1 MKKRKLYLLCAI
13 VLILSFIV
21 SGCKKNSQATTH
33 PSNYQQLAGLI
44 GKTMSDVCKEL
55 NVKKDKLDNPA
66 IGLYLLPDKI
76 EYCGHSFEILLNF
89 DVTSDEETLYGFW
102 YRTIFTDDMGKAAT
116 FIDELAEKFT
126 SKYDAWD
133 LYSVSNRITEQNNL
147 VELLDKDDI
156 VTTSEVFDL
165 SKEVTDNMK
174 EYMSN
179 YKEKNAKSLE
189 YGMVLLANSTEDSQV
204 ILTLKYEMK
213 VNPNK

>member
-21 SGCKKNSQATTH
+21 SGCKKNSQEATH

-55 NVKKDKLDNPA
+55 DVTQDKLENPA
-66 IGLYLLPDKI
+66 VGLYMLPDKI
-76 EYCGHSFEILLNF
+76 EYCGHSFDVLLNF
-89 DVTSDEETLYGFW
+89 DVTSDEEILYGFW
-102 YRTIFTDDMGKAAT
+102 YRTIFRDDMDKAAT

-126 SKYDAWD
+126 NKYDAWD
-133 LYSVSNRITEQNNL
+133 LYSGS
-147 VELLDKDDI
+147 D
-156 VTTSEVFDL
+156 SEVFDL

-189 YGMVLLANSTEDSQV
+189 YGMVLSANSTEDSQV

>member
-21 SGCKKNSQATTH
+21 SGCKKNSQEATH

-44 GKTMSDVCKEL
+44 GKTMSDVCKDL
-55 NVKKDKLDNPA
+55 DVTQDKLENSA
-66 IGLYLLPDKI
+66 VGLYLLPGKI
-76 EYCGHSFEILLNF
+76 EYCGHSFDVLLNF
-89 DVTSDEETLYGFW
+89 DVTSDEEILYGFW
-102 YRTIFTDDMGKAAT
+102 YRTIFRDDMDKAAT

-126 SKYDAWD
+126 NKYDAWD
-133 LYSVSNRITEQNNL
+133 LYSGS
-147 VELLDKDDI
+147 D
-156 VTTSEVFDL
+156 SEVFDL

-189 YGMVLLANSTEDSQV
+189 YGMVLSANSTEDSQV